1 MEKVIC
7 AKCPAVFDGGR
18 WVFNP
23 HEHLRLKDIK
33 VKESICPGCK
43 RIERQYIEGVVSLK
57 GEFLRKH
64 KTEALNLIR
73 HIAEDYRSRNVAA
86 RIYNLRQEEE
96 GIFVETTDLPLAER
110 IGKEFVRAFSGSL
123 EINWLK
129 DARFVRVTWKR

>member
-7 AKCPAVFDGGR
+7 AKCSAVFNGER
-18 WVFNP
+18 WIFSP
-23 HEHLRLKDIK
+23 SEHLRYRDIQ
-33 VKESICPGCK
+33 VRQSICPGCE

-57 GEFLRKH
+57 GEFLKKH
-64 KTEALNLIR
+64 KAEALNLIK
-73 HIAEDYRSRNVAA
+73 HIAEEYRNRNVAA

-96 GIFVETTDLPLAER
+96 GIFVETTHLPLAER
-110 IGKEFVRAFSGSL
+110 IGKEFVKAFSGSL